1 MKYFVSML
9 VLSTLFCGANAAQ
22 NARPSVISKMVAPV
36 PRTASVNQ
44 LNGMANVNTASVTT
58 SVATEVDRREAEKN
72 ACINNN
78 IGIGNT
84 FVWASRYSNTSG
96 YSTMSEDMDNPQNNV
111 CFTRVELRSDD
122 SKISVADVPAKYF
135 MWGESIECGSWV
147 NEQEMEKRILDAKK
161 GARIG
166 GIVASTV
173 GGAGLG
179 VGAMELFGNRA
190 IGGNVMGQRNENLS
204 NEELLASQ
212 IKFLQNRGSSSEA
225 KDIINALTFLQENGI
240 TTVEVENGSS
250 INVKTLMEKIK

>member
-22 NARPSVISKMVAPV
+22 NARPSVVSKMVAPV

-44 LNGMANVNTASVTT
+44 LNGVASANGASVVSSTE
-58 SVATEVDRREAEKN
+58 TEVDRREAEKN

-84 FVWASRYSNTSG
+84 FVWASRYSNTSD
-96 YSTMSEDMDNPQNNV
+96 YAVMTEDMDNPQNNV

-135 MWGESIECGSWV
+135 MWGESIECGSWA
-147 NEQEMEKRILDAKK
+147 NEKEMEKRILDAKK

-190 IGGNVMGQRNENLS
+190 IGGAVMGQKSDELS
-204 NEELLASQ
+204 DAELYRSQ
-212 IKFLQNRGSSSEA
+212 LLVLQKQNYAEYKRIV
-225 KDIINALTFLQENGI
+225 DALTVLKHESVDDDTKKLIDEF
-240 TTVEVENGSS
+240 
-250 INVKTLMEKIK
+250 VK